1 MSGGTPGASERPIDA
16 EIAKV
21 THDIQEMGRWAL
33 EMVRGGVQAMESSD
47 PTIAKEVRD
56 RDDRLDAFDM
66 SIEQEAIRI
75 LAMRQPAAHDVR
87 ILGAAIKLITY
98 VDRIGRLG
106 LDIAFYSIDDPGA
119 PHLPPWPLL
128 RTMAEKATAMVEL
141 SIEAFV
147 ERDLAKASRV
157 FDSDDE
163 VDDLNRQVL
172 KECVKV
178 LDGDPPEPRELLTYV
193 LVSRHLERVADNA
206 CKIAEKTIYMETGKR
221 RREFLTPEK
230 KVVL

>member
-1 MSGGTPGASERPIDA
+1 MNEGTGAPAMRPIDA
-16 EIAKV
+16 EIAKL
-21 THDIQEMGRWAL
+21 TQDIDGMGRWAV
-33 EMVRGGVQAMESSD
+33 EMVRGGVQAMETGD
-47 PTIAKEVRD
+47 PAIANEVRG
-56 RDDRLDAFDM
+56 RDDKLDAFDM
-66 SIEQEAIRI
+66 EIEQEAIRI

-87 ILGAAIKLITY
+87 VLGAAIKLITY

-106 LDIAFYSIDDPGA
+106 LDIAFYAIDDPGA
-119 PHLPPWPLL
+119 PHLAPWPLL

-141 SIEAFV
+141 ALDAFV
-147 ERDLAKASRV
+147 HRDLAKASRV
-157 FDSDDE
+157 FDADDE
-163 VDDLNRQVL
+163 VDELNRQVL